1 MLKVCAQ
8 CVQVL
13 FLQPCLL
20 VDGTDESTVCPLAF
34 TGRLGTWHEWTTP
47 PVQRISIFT
56 SLGSRAGSD
65 KSTASSK
72 PRAAV
77 KPLARHAHNDGQSD
91 DHASNNDSGSGS
103 GAAAAAAAAAASA
116 SVYANIPS
124 SAKEEP
130 SSSPTKST
138 AKTSRDKQPEPPSI
152 EAKPTAKPTPGP
164 SGPLYENSEL
174 AGKAAPQKPAQDGAS
189 TPSKGKAAFA
199 PRGPRKGCQE
209 EDALEEEKDDVYIN
223 EDLYSCYS
231 SVRSFSVLDSF
242 QKHLLDC
249 LAAPETL
256 AMEFEVGVFTVY
268 VSLRLLL
275 GGHHDHD
282 IWAWSSPFF
291 LSSFF
296 CFSWTL
302 KK

>member
-1 MLKVCAQ
+1 M
-8 CVQVL
+8 
-13 FLQPCLL
+13 
-20 VDGTDESTVCPLAF
+20 
-34 TGRLGTWHEWTTP
+34 
-47 PVQRISIFT
+47 
-56 SLGSRAGSD
+56 
-65 KSTASSK
+65 
-72 PRAAV
+72 
-77 KPLARHAHNDGQSD
+77 KPLARHADTDGQSD
-91 DHASNNDSGSGS
+91 DHTSNNDSGSGS
-103 GAAAAAAAAAASA
+103 GAATAAAAA

-138 AKTSRDKQPEPPSI
+138 AKTSRDKRPEPPPI
-152 EAKPTAKPTPGP
+152 AAKPTAKPTLGP

-189 TPSKGKAAFA
+189 TPSKGRAAFA

-231 SVRSFSVLDSF
+231 SIRSFSVLDSF

-249 LAAPETL
+249 LAAPKTL

-275 GGHHDHD
+275 RGHHDHD
-282 IWAWSSPFF
+282 I
-291 LSSFF
+291 
-296 CFSWTL
+296 
-302 KK
+302 

>member
-1 MLKVCAQ
+1 MS
-8 CVQVL
+8 
-13 FLQPCLL
+13 FLQSCLL
-20 VDGTDESTVCPLAF
+20 VDGTDESTVCPLGF
-34 TGRLGTWHEWTTP
+34 TDRLGTWNEWITP

-65 KSTASSK
+65 RSTASSK

-77 KPLARHAHNDGQSD
+77 KPLARHADTDGQSD
-91 DHASNNDSGSGS
+91 DHIYNNDSGSGS
-103 GAAAAAAAAAASA
+103 GAATAAAAAAASA

-130 SSSPTKST
+130 SSSLTKSI
-138 AKTSRDKQPEPPSI
+138 AKISRDKRLNPPPI
-152 EAKPTAKPTPGP
+152 AAKPTAKPTSGP

-189 TPSKGKAAFA
+189 TPSKGNAAFA
-199 PRGPRKGCQE
+199 ARGPRKGRQE
-209 EDALEEEKDDVYIN
+209 EDGLEEEEEDVYNN
-223 EDLYSCYS
+223 EDLYACYS
-231 SVRSFSVLDSF
+231 SVRSLSVLDSF

-249 LAAPETL
+249 LAAPKTL

-275 GGHHDHD
+275 RGHHDHD
-282 IWAWSSPFF
+282 IWAWSSSFF
-291 LSSFF
+291 LSSF